1 MIMKSAKVKQKKS
14 VTDLSNW
21 PKTEDNT
28 MIDFE
33 IYLLEN
39 PFKNDCQL
47 KPMMMMMICLWLYI
61 QNDHYSNR
69 HNRRQK
75 CLDKLT
81 TKLETK
87 KQTNT
92 KEKIS

>member
-1 MIMKSAKVKQKKS
+1 MKSAKVKQKKS

-21 PKTEDNT
+21 SKTEDNT

-33 IYLLEN
+33 IYLFEN

-61 QNDHYSNR
+61 QND
-69 HNRRQK
+69 Q
-75 CLDKLT
+75 
-81 TKLETK
+81 
-87 KQTNT
+87 
-92 KEKIS
+92 